1 MVRTLHFH
9 CQGPS
14 LISVW
19 GTNILQ
25 AMQHGQK
32 YKKQIKKH
40 SVFLLGWLATA
51 VSHTAQSVAKTMMT
65 LMIYGTENP
74 EAGGSRAGP

>member
-1 MVRTLHFH
+1 MVRSLHFD

-19 GTNILQ
+19 ETNILQ

-32 YKKQIKKH
+32 YKKQIKNHK
-40 SVFLLGWLATA
+40 VFVWMAGHCCITHCSKCGQDHDDTDDLWSIKSRGRWL
-51 VSHTAQSVAKTMMT
+51 QSW
-65 LMIYGTENP
+65 P
-74 EAGGSRAGP
+74 